1 MNDSELI
8 RMGVKSRGSAEISES
23 HRYLNI
29 DLDAVEK
36 FSKVSKLVWT
46 FYQLRE
52 SPEYNCSFS
61 VSFLILFCLAHF
73 RRKTSMK

>member
-46 FYQLRE
+46 LYQLRA
-52 SPEYNCSFS
+52 SLEYN
-61 VSFLILFCLAHF
+61 
-73 RRKTSMK
+73 